1 MPTPN
6 EKLAESLAA
15 LQVLQKGG
23 RRVFKS
29 DALSRTHR
37 ERLLQ
42 NAFLQEVIKGWLIS
56 SSPSARAGDT
66 TLWYASFWEFCTRYC
81 DDRFGEEWHLSPE
94 QSLLLQA
101 ENTVIP
107 TQVVIYSPKATNHTI
122 DLLFGTSLYDLKQA
136 DMPAAPD
143 IAVRNGLRLFSAA
156 AAVVKV
162 PEAFF
167 SRNPIETQVILAN
180 LGDAS
185 DVLRHLLD
193 GGRTVKA
200 GQLAGALRRIGRG
213 AMADEIVST
222 MKAAG
227 CVVRESDP
235 FATEQRFGALPAAK
249 SPIVARMR
257 AMWESMRGA
266 VVEIFPE
273 APGLPK
279 DRKKYLDLVDDIYK
293 NDAYHSLS
301 IEGYS
306 VTPVLIERVQRGDW
320 DPENHE
326 GDKRDRDAL
335 AARGYFQ
342 AFQSV
347 KASIERIIAGEN
359 PGALVRLALG
369 IQSTG

>member
-1 MPTPN
+1 MPVPN
-6 EKLAESLAA
+6 EKLAESLA
-15 LQVLQKGG
+15 VLQNLQRGG

-29 DALSRTHR
+29 DDLSRTHR

-56 SSPSARAGDT
+56 SSPSMRAGDST
-66 TLWYASFWEFCTRYC
+66 PWYASFWEFCTRYS
-81 DDRFGEEWHLSPE
+81 DDRFREEWHLSPE

-107 TQVVIYSPKATNHTI
+107 TQVVIYSPKAANHTI

-227 CVVRESDP
+227 YAVRESDP
-235 FATEQRFGALPAAK
+235 FATEQTIRRT
-249 SPIVARMR
+249 ARRELANCR
-257 AMWESMRGA
+257 AHAGD
-266 VVEIFPE
+266 VGI
-273 APGLPK
+273 
-279 DRKKYLDLVDDIYK
+279 
-293 NDAYHSLS
+293 DARHS
-301 IEGYS
+301 
-306 VTPVLIERVQRGDW
+306 R
-320 DPENHE
+320 
-326 GDKRDRDAL
+326 
-335 AARGYFQ
+335 
-342 AFQSV
+342 
-347 KASIERIIAGEN
+347 
-359 PGALVRLALG
+359 
-369 IQSTG
+369 